1 MKAHSYFY
9 MKEMRLTAY
18 RQYLESFK
26 SVTINNMAN
35 AFGVSPDFIDKE
47 LSTFIYNGRLN
58 CKIDKVSGVIES
70 NRPNKKV
77 ELF

>member
-1 MKAHSYFY
+1 
-9 MKEMRLTAY
+9 
-18 RQYLESFK
+18 
-26 SVTINNMAN
+26 MAQ
-35 AFGVSPDFIDKE
+35 AFGVSGDFIDRE

-77 ELF
+77 ELFQKTIK